1 MLGTNAGT
9 IAPRPR
15 PLAPRLTAAELEAH
29 GAFVATLGA
38 EALWL
43 RY

>member
-1 MLGTNAGT
+1 
-9 IAPRPR
+9 
-15 PLAPRLTAAELEAH
+15 LAARLSTAEIDAH
-29 GAFVATLGA
+29 RAFVATLGA

>member
-1 MLGTNAGT
+1 MLRASTGPGSQ
-9 IAPRPR
+9 RPR
-15 PLAPRLTAAELEAH
+15 TLPPRLTAGEIDAH
-29 GAFVATLGA
+29 AAFVATLGA